1 MSNILNITS
10 DNNTDIG
17 EWEITGIDRI
27 NHIPITSSMTMI
39 DASLPYLFSINL
51 IDASDMKNVID
62 DKKNNWKCVIG
73 KSNISTAENEATV
86 PGAKGL

>member
-1 MSNILNITS
+1 
-10 DNNTDIG
+10 
-17 EWEITGIDRI
+17 
-27 NHIPITSSMTMI
+27 MTII

-62 DKKNNWKCVIG
+62 DRINKWKCVIG